1 MTSGP
6 AEPYHPRAMSTTRP
20 PCILAVGRNYAEHAA
35 EMGAIPQE
43 HPIIFMKNPASAIAD
58 GERIVLPAICREHGP
73 QVDWEGELAVII
85 DRDCRD
91 VPRDRALSFV
101 RGYAAANDVSARWW
115 QRNGSGGQYCRGK
128 SFDTFCP
135 ISAMTPAAKV
145 PDPQRLML
153 RTRVNG
159 ELMQE
164 ASTAGMLFPV
174 DYLISELSRGMTLA
188 AGTVLL
194 TGTPSGVGHARKP
207 PIYLKQGDVVEVE
220 IEGVGRVRNPVV
232 EEA

>member
-1 MTSGP
+1 M
-6 AEPYHPRAMSTTRP
+6 TTRP

-43 HPIIFMKNPASAIAD
+43 HPLIFMKNPASVIGD
-58 GERIVLPAICREHGP
+58 GEPIVIPAICRELIPQVGP

-91 VPRDRALSFV
+91 VSRDQALSFV
-101 RGYAAANDVSARWW
+101 RGYAVANDVSARWW
-115 QRNGSGGQYCRGK
+115 QKSGSGGQFCRGK

-135 ISAMTPAAKV
+135 LSSMTPASEV
-145 PDPQRLML
+145 GNPQTLML

-159 ELMQE
+159 NLMQE
-164 ASTAGMLFPV
+164 ASTASMLFPV

-188 AGTVLL
+188 AGTIVL
-194 TGTPSGVGHARKP
+194 TGTPSGVGSARKP
-207 PIYLKQGDVVEVE
+207 PIFLKHGDVVEID
-220 IEGVGRVRNPVV
+220 IERVGRLRNPVV
-232 EEA
+232 EA